1 MRDVRLGKHGAVLL
15 AVLFVVLLAEDA
27 LIWLRGGAVPGIE
40 FFAGTLAVLA
50 VVAVAVY
57 EANRHPPV
65 GR

>member
-1 MRDVRLGKHGAVLL
+1 MRDIGLGKHGAVLL

-27 LIWLRGGAVPGIE
+27 LIWLRSGAVPGVE

-50 VVAVAVY
+50 VTAVAVY

-65 GR
+65 RR